1 MWRRSDGDGGGGGV
15 PTPALRPPPPPP
27 HTRTQN
33 IKLAA
38 TVIGPGGDL
47 FWLEGRP
54 AEKGRQVLV
63 RRARGGGAP
72 ADVTPPPDS
81 GINVRTSVQEYGGG
95 DFVLGESEAYFSN
108 FA

>member
-1 MWRRSDGDGGGGGV
+1 M
-15 PTPALRPPPPPP
+15 
-27 HTRTQN
+27 
-33 IKLAA
+33 
-38 TVIGPGGDL
+38 IGPGGDL

>member
-1 MWRRSDGDGGGGGV
+1 M
-15 PTPALRPPPPPP
+15 
-27 HTRTQN
+27 
-33 IKLAA
+33 
-38 TVIGPGGDL
+38 
-47 FWLEGRP
+47 
-54 AEKGRQVLV
+54 V